1 MSCVQLKISGLVQGV
16 GFRYYTVSCARQLG
30 LSGWVLNLP
39 DGRVEAEIV
48 GEKDKIEELIAQV
61 EVGPAGSRVTGVDC
75 RWQTVEPH
83 YNSFTV
89 RYF

>member
-1 MSCVQLKISGLVQGV
+1 MSCVHMKISGLVQGG

-48 GEKDKIEELIAQV
+48 GEKDKIEELIAQI
-61 EVGPAGSRVTGVDC
+61 EIGPTGSQVTGVDC
-75 RWQTVEPH
+75 RWRPDEPQ